1 MSESTADANANAGAT
16 NASNSDITSSA
27 ATSGS
32 SSATGA
38 DTTTTAPS
46 SAAPSNAALLLDE
59 LKAAYPAQYY
69 GLCDASASGVSSLIT
84 AVDAWAVNGVYA
96 GANLPAAAAMIALT
110 AGQYALAQGASSIP
124 VQGGALLYPARYYAG
139 YDTTAAQPTHVTGWF
154 DSWDMTSLAAVPA
167 ATAMVA
173 LSPAQWADP
182 ALRMASGKGVQ
193 GGAIVDCIQTDTL
206 PVQAQAALNAARAYV
221 QNTYLI
227 LNEATPD
234 AWVAYIKALM
244 AIANGTD
251 TAATALPVQPAP

>member
-1 MSESTADANANAGAT
+1 MSDSATDANANAGT
-16 NASNSDITSSA
+16 TDASNSDITSSA
-27 ATSGS
+27 ATS
-32 SSATGA
+32 T
-38 DTTTTAPS
+38 
-46 SAAPSNAALLLDE
+46 AAPSNAALSLDQI
-59 LKAAYPAQYY
+59 KAAYPAQYY
-69 GLCDASASGVSSLIT
+69 GLADASASGVSSLIT
-84 AVDAWAVNGVYA
+84 AVDAWAVNGIYA

-110 AGQYALAQGASSIP
+110 AAQYALAQGASSIP
-124 VQGGALLYPARYYAG
+124 VQGGALLYPARYYAS
-139 YDTTAAQPTHVTGWF
+139 YDTTAVQPAHVTGWF

-206 PVQAQAALNAARAYV
+206 PVRAQAALNAARAYV

-227 LNEATPD
+227 INEATPD

-244 AIANGTD
+244 AIANGSD

>member
-1 MSESTADANANAGAT
+1 MSDSATNANANVGTAT
-16 NASNSDITSSA
+16 DTS
-27 ATSGS
+27 
-32 SSATGA
+32 
-38 DTTTTAPS
+38 TTVTT
-46 SAAPSNAALLLDE
+46 APSNAALSLDE

-69 GLCDASASGVSSLIT
+69 GLCDSAASGVSSLIT

-124 VQGGALLYPARYYAG
+124 VQGGALLYPARYYAS

-154 DSWDMTSLAAVPA
+154 DSWDMTSLTAVPA

-193 GGAIVDCIQTDTL
+193 GGAIVECIQTDTL

-244 AIANGTD
+244 AIANGSD
-251 TAATALPVQPAP
+251 TAATALPAQPAP

>member
-1 MSESTADANANAGAT
+1 MSESTADTSANTGTTTDTSNAGTGTGTAT
-16 NASNSDITSSA
+16 T
-27 ATSGS
+27 
-32 SSATGA
+32 
-38 DTTTTAPS
+38 
-46 SAAPSNAALLLDE
+46 AAPSNAALPLDE

-69 GLCDASASGVSSLIT
+69 GLCDAGASGISSLIT
-84 AVDAWAVNGVYA
+84 AVDAWVVNGVYA
-96 GANLPAAAAMIALT
+96 GANLPAAATMIALT
-110 AGQYALAQGASSIP
+110 AAQYALAQGASSIP
-124 VQGGALLYPARYYAG
+124 VQGGALLYPARYYAS
-139 YDTTAAQPTHVTGWF
+139 YDIAAAQPTHVTGWF
-154 DSWDMTSLAAVPA
+154 DSWDMTSLTAVPA

-206 PVQAQAALNAARAYV
+206 PVRAQAALNSARAYV